1 MAPKDLY
8 DVVHIRPFRP
18 FRIFV
23 NDGGIYDVRHPEWC
37 LVGADSAFVGLP
49 GDEAADSPFYQR
61 FAILDLFA
69 ISRVEPLPATAPVA
83 PSNT

>member
-8 DVVHIRPFRP
+8 DVVHTRPFRP

-23 NDGGIYDVRHPEWC
+23 NDGGTYDIRHPEWC
-37 LVGADSAFVGLP
+37 MVGAESVLVGLP
-49 GDEAADSPFYQR
+49 ENDSDSPYYQR

-69 ISRVEPLPATAPVA
+69 VSRVEPLPAVA
-83 PSNT
+83 PAAPSKT